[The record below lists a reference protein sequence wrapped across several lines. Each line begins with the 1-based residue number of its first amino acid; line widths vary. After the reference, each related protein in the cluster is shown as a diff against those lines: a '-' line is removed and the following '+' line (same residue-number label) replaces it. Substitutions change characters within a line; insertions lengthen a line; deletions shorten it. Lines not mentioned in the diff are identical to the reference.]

1 MGRNWYIDECLRQL
15 NDSKFYK
22 TLDKDI
28 TTDIQ
33 KRVQIYVQRMHRDQ
47 IIDDHTK
54 RFLLQTDPKP
64 GRFYILPKIH
74 KQGNPGRPIVSS
86 NSHPTER
93 ISQFVDYHL
102 KPLVQT
108 TQSFI
113 KDTTHFLNKLQQLG
127 QLPNNAILVTLD
139 VSSLYTNIPHNEGI
153 DACRHFL
160 DTRNRTSS
168 TISTETLCD
177 LIRMILTMNNFT
189 FHDRHYLQIHG
200 TAMGTR
206 MAPSYA
212 NLFLAKFETDA
223 LLRAPFQPYIWW
235 RFIDDIFM
243 IWTHSLDDLQTFT
256 TYLNNI
262 HPTIKFTSNHSFTSI
277 PFLDVSVS
285 LCNGTITTDLY
296 TKPTDKHQYLLQSS
310 CHPKHTKRAIP
321 FSLALRLRRI
331 CSSDDTFTLRTNEL
345 KTYLNKRGYNLSF
358 LNQEIGR
365 VNDITRSDAL
375 TNKDTPDTDQPT
387 RVPLVITY
395 NPALRPVSSIIHK
408 HFNIL
413 SSSPRCANVFKATP
427 LVAFRRTNNL
437 SNLLVSAKLPNP
449 THNTP
454 PHGSFLCGDNCLTC
468 NYITDG
474 RTSYTFHSTGET
486 RLITHHIDCNSKN
499 VIYMVHCN
507 RCHKQ
512 YIGETKRRLK
522 DRFNEHRR
530 TVDKQTNRSKPTTVS
545 EHFLSNDHNASDILL
560 IPLELIKS
568 NRDSVRKAREA
579 YLIDRGQT
587 LEPLGLNR
595 RDET

>member
-1 MGRNWYIDECLRQL
+1 
-15 NDSKFYK
+15 
-22 TLDKDI
+22 
-28 TTDIQ
+28 
-33 KRVQIYVQRMHRDQ
+33 
-47 IIDDHTK
+47 
-54 RFLLQTDPKP
+54 
-64 GRFYILPKIH
+64 
-74 KQGNPGRPIVSS
+74 
-86 NSHPTER
+86 
-93 ISQFVDYHL
+93 
-102 KPLVQT
+102 
-108 TQSFI
+108 
-113 KDTTHFLNKLQQLG
+113 
-127 QLPNNAILVTLD
+127 
-139 VSSLYTNIPHNEGI
+139 
-153 DACRHFL
+153 
-160 DTRNRTSS
+160 
-168 TISTETLCD
+168 
-177 LIRMILTMNNFT
+177 MILTMNNFT

-395 NPALRPVSSIIHK
+395 NPALPSCIIHY
-408 HFNIL
+408 
-413 SSSPRCANVFKATP
+413 S
-427 LVAFRRTNNL
+427 
-437 SNLLVSAKLPNP
+437 
-449 THNTP
+449 
-454 PHGSFLCGDNCLTC
+454 
-468 NYITDG
+468 
-474 RTSYTFHSTGET
+474 
-486 RLITHHIDCNSKN
+486 
-499 VIYMVHCN
+499 
-507 RCHKQ
+507 
-512 YIGETKRRLK
+512 
-522 DRFNEHRR
+522 
-530 TVDKQTNRSKPTTVS
+530 
-545 EHFLSNDHNASDILL
+545 
-560 IPLELIKS
+560 
-568 NRDSVRKAREA
+568 
-579 YLIDRGQT
+579 QT
-587 LEPLGLNR
+587 LQHSVFISPMRQRFQSNTSCCLP
-595 RDET
+595 TYQQP